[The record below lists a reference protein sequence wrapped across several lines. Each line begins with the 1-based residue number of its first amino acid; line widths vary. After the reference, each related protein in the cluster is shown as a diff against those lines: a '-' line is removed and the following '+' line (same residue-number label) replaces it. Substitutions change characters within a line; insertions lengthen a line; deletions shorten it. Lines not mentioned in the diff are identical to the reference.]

1 MKIKV
6 LNPIWSQGNDK
17 ETLDKILYL
26 DSSYWGTQKKYKV
39 SSKTPIPEIK
49 ELLREEFVKIQDAD
63 KHLSSLKRQF
73 PETTDFTIST
83 WRRKQEHKTRKSIVK
98 KGGLFL
104 TGYLERVIE
113 YCKEQGIEWEVV
125 WDMDGEQ
132 FLDFIPPHL
141 EGFTPREDQER
152 LLTNALSKQRGT
164 LVAPTGSGKT
174 LLAAW
179 LFSAFPNHKRLF
191 LCHTKTLVAQAYS
204 DFVSYGFDRKDITI
218 VGDGDKDASG
228 KIVIATRQSFIKL
241 PKEIY
246 YEFDMVI
253 VDETH
258 HVSTLDGEYANILMA
273 LPCPVRIGLTATQ
286 RENREAVMAV
296 EGLLGPNIDRVTLK
310 EGIEKKILAKPVLRV
325 IPIPQ
330 DNEIGQ
336 LTYQKAYDKGI
347 VNRKARNRTIMKV
360 AKACVANGESC
371 LLLID
376 RIEHG
381 ERLMEMANLLG
392 VDAQFIQGSTEDEIR
407 EDVKASL
414 KDKSVPCVVATQIW
428 NEGVNI
434 PSLDNIFL
442 VGDSKSI
449 HTILQKIGRGLRRTE
464 EKSTVKIWDF
474 FDRSSKY
481 FVDHFGERLSAYCE
495 HKINVVWEDEYT
507 IELLPQFPA
516 ASLHPTLI

>member
-6 LNPIWSQGNDK
+6 LNPIWSQGDNK
-17 ETLDKILYL
+17 EVLDKILYL
-26 DSSYWGTQKKYKV
+26 DSSYWGTQKRYKV
-39 SSKTPIPEIK
+39 SSKTPKPEIK
-49 ELLREEFVKIQDAD
+49 ELLREEFSNIQGAD
-63 KHLSSLKRQF
+63 KHLALLKRDF
-73 PETTDFTIST
+73 PESDFTIST
-83 WRRKQEHKTRKSIVK
+83 WRRKQEQKTRKSLVR

-113 YCKEQGIEWEVV
+113 YCKEQDIEWEVS
-125 WDMDGEQ
+125 WGEDSQ
-132 FLDFIPPHL
+132 ARLDYVPPHL

-152 LLTNALSKQRGT
+152 LLTNALIKQRGT

-179 LFSAFPNHKRLF
+179 LFSAFPNYKRLF
-191 LCHTKTLVAQAYS
+191 LCHTKTLVTQAYQ

-218 VGDGDKDASG
+218 VGDGDKDTSG
-228 KIVIATRQSFIKL
+228 RIVIATRQSFIKV
-241 PKEIY
+241 PKEVY
-246 YEFDMVI
+246 YDFDMVI

-258 HVSTLDGEYANILMA
+258 HVSTLTGEYANILMA
-273 LPCPVRIGLTATQ
+273 LPSPVRIGLTATQ
-286 RENREAVMAV
+286 RGNREAIMAV
-296 EGLLGPNIDRVTLK
+296 EGLLGPNIDEVTLK

-347 VNRKARNRTIMKV
+347 VNRKARNRIIMKT
-360 AKACVANGESC
+360 AKECVSNGESC

-381 ERLMEMANLLG
+381 ERLMDMADLLG
-392 VDAQFIQGSTEDEIR
+392 VDTHFIQGATEEEVR
-407 EDVKASL
+407 ENVKASL
-414 KDKSVPCVVATQIW
+414 KEKSVSCVIATQIW

-481 FVDHFGERLSAYCE
+481 FVDHFGERITAYCE
-495 HKINVVWEDEYT
+495 HKINMIWED
-507 IELLPQFPA
+507 
-516 ASLHPTLI
+516 